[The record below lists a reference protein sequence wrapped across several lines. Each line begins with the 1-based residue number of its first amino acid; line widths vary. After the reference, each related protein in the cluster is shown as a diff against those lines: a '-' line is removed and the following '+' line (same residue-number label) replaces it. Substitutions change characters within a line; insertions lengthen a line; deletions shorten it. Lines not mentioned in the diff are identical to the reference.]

1 MLMSRVVLRVML
13 GEGRDK
19 VEKVEREK

>member
-1 MLMSRVVLRVML
+1 MLMSRVALRVML